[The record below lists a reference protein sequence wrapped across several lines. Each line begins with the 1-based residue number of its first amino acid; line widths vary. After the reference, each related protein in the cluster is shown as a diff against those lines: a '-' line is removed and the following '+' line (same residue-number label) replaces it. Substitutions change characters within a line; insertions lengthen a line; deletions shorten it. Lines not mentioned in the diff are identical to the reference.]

1 MNTIYRF
8 ACQGNVSLIKRFIP
22 STRTFK
28 SDLKIKWVRPEKI
41 PCIDPRKSG
50 DVEPVMYPNSK
61 KLPLE
66 FKDSDIVSKYI
77 LILNTYCISNN
88 IFYLYIYIYI
98 CFQYSVEESV
108 LDMFSIGKSRRR
120 LTCELTRENMKDRVR
135 RHKYDES
142 SRETR
147 SK

>member
-66 FKDSDIVSKYI
+66 FKDSDIVS
-77 LILNTYCISNN
+77 N
-88 IFYLYIYIYI
+88 
-98 CFQYSVEESV
+98 VEESV